1 MGHWVLLGGQG
12 SSTPWAVE
20 RSEAQHRPCLS
31 SQEIGNKKQKKAALS
46 EEDDS
51 GVEVYY
57 REGEEAEEMSMLT
70 KVRGGGVGEEG
81 CSGRRVPGLPPED
94 WAVIST
100 PFLSSFAVK

>member
-20 RSEAQHRPCLS
+20 RSETQHRPCLS

-57 REGEEAEEMSMLT
+57 REGEEAEEMSMLP
-70 KVRGGGVGEEG
+70 KVRGGMVGKG

-100 PFLSSFAVK
+100 PFLSSFSVK